1 MCARARAAVGQFNLP
16 RAGEKERESIVEC
29 NVATDRQTD
38 TVHRINKA
46 DTLTTTTEPPS
57 RRSSGAN

>member
-46 DTLTTTTEPPS
+46 DTLTTTEPHS